1 MLTIA
6 VMGLFKYD
14 AGNLQHSLFS
24 HLSHTQGTEKRYLFS
39 HGKEQQQQQQS
50 TQKNSQLPPTLS
62 CELKL
67 QSHPDQLLALLS
79 YTLSTH
85 KSVAH

>member
-14 AGNLQHSLFS
+14 AGNLQHSLFHIS
-24 HLSHTQGTEKRYLFS
+24 PIHKGQKRGTFFS
-39 HGKEQQQQQQS
+39 HGKEQQQQQS